1 MLYFIVLNKYTRL
14 ITLSSEDSVKNNGN
28 YNSNVFFNIP
38 DIVVDNEYITHL
50 EVALV
55 DAQIPVSWYLIN
67 DQTNTLNYIY
77 NSTNFS
83 IQLTN
88 GNYNANTLIT
98 EMTNKFGDNGLSVI
112 ITLSQITGL
121 LLFKFQGAVTPV
133 EFVYLGSIGLF
144 RILGFN
150 SGANV
155 SGVSIVPPNPLNLLG
170 IQKLNISSQ
179 NLATISSFS
188 SRRNLGNQIIQT
200 IPVNVPSWN
209 LITYENKNNIHGRM
223 KSRYLNNIDI
233 QVIDEFGRYVEFNN
247 IDWNITIQIII
258 FRTHEISFKSIN
270 LPTPRIKEEKKSP
283 EKSPEKPKKIPN
295 KNLDEL
301 KLLERK

>member
-1 MLYFIVLNKYTRL
+1 MNKDTRL

-283 EKSPEKPKKIPN
+283 EKSPEKPEKIPN

>member
-1 MLYFIVLNKYTRL
+1 
-14 ITLSSEDSVKNNGN
+14 
-28 YNSNVFFNIP
+28 
-38 DIVVDNEYITHL
+38 
-50 EVALV
+50 
-55 DAQIPVSWYLIN
+55 
-67 DQTNTLNYIY
+67 
-77 NSTNFS
+77 
-83 IQLTN
+83 
-88 GNYNANTLIT
+88 
-98 EMTNKFGDNGLSVI
+98 
-112 ITLSQITGL
+112 
-121 LLFKFQGAVTPV
+121 LFKFQGAVTPV

-150 SGANV
+150 AGANV

-209 LITYENKNNIHGRM
+209 LINYENKNNIHGRM

-233 QVIDEFGRYVEFNN
+233 QVTDEFGRYVEFNN

-258 FRTHEISFKSIN
+258 FRTHEISFKSIDFQKG
-270 LPTPRIKEEKKSP
+270 LAFSQTPQIKEDKKSS
-283 EKSPEKPKKIPN
+283 EKSPEKPQKKPN